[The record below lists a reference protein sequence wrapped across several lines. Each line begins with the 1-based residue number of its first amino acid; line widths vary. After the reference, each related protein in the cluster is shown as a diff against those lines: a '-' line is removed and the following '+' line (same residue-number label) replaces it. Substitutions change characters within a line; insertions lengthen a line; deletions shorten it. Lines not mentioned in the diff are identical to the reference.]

1 MTPLNYRAETARHRP
16 PSGSAGQGALEPLWQ
31 RNVDFDD
38 SALRERA
45 MKTYDAH
52 KNTTEV
58 RQGNRRTMNA
68 RVLIISI
75 AIVIAA
81 FAIIFLV
88 FSMQPNPTAI

>member
-1 MTPLNYRAETARHRP
+1 ME
-16 PSGSAGQGALEPLWQ
+16 
-31 RNVDFDD
+31 
-38 SALRERA
+38 
-45 MKTYDAH
+45 TYDAH